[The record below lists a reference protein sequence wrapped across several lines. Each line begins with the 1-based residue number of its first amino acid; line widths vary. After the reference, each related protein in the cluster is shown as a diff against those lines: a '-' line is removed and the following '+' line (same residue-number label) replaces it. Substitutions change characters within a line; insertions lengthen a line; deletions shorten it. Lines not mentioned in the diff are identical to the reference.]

1 MDAYTRIHA
10 LLEEGRISEAEAR
23 LLLEALEGE
32 PEAARRELCW
42 ARIQVRAGN
51 LEITQDPALDQPRVE
66 GAATIQAVPD
76 GIRVTDRAKARE
88 GGGLLRWIGALKDR
102 RVHLYLPL
110 GWGVVLEEV
119 TGNVEADRLP
129 YLKGSLRTGNLEVDE
144 LGGLELS
151 VRTGNVELELC
162 LSEGQHRLELGT
174 GNAELTLLPGS
185 SVTLEGAVG
194 VGRVEASGAFEA
206 QGKGMGRSVAGRVGE
221 GKAVFK
227 AHVRMGNLELEVCD
241 ER

>member
-1 MDAYTRIHA
+1 MDAYTRIHT
-10 LLEEGRISEAEAR
+10 LLKEGKISEAEAQ
-23 LLLEALEGE
+23 LLLEALEEE
-32 PEAARRELCW
+32 PEAARQELCW

-51 LEITQDPALDQPRVE
+51 LEITQDPALNQPRVE

-76 GIRVTDRAKARE
+76 GVRVTDRAKARE
-88 GGGLLRWIGALKDR
+88 AGGILRWIGALKDR
-102 RVHLYLPL
+102 KVHLYLPP

-144 LGGLELS
+144 LGGLELN
-151 VRTGNVELELC
+151 VQTGNVELGLC
-162 LSEGQHRLELGT
+162 LTEGRHRLELGT
-174 GNAELTLLPGS
+174 GNAELALLPGS
-185 SVTLEGAVG
+185 SVVLEGTVG
-194 VGRVEASGAFEA
+194 LGRLEAGGAFEP
-206 QGKGMGRSVAGRVGE
+206 QGRGMGQSVSGRVGE